1 MKSKCV
7 IIENYTQYTNSER
20 NKSPSRFEIF
30 KDLLDFAIS
39 TRLEPFYNNTNNF
52 REVMTYSIKTKFFL
66 FTHFIINI
74 HYVKR
79 VKLAL
84 YIWYQLLCILCQI
97 KL

>member
-30 KDLLDFAIS
+30 KDLFDFAIS
-39 TRLEPFYNNTNNF
+39 THLEPFYNNTNNF
-52 REVMTYSIKTKFFL
+52 REVMTYSIETKFF
-66 FTHFIINI
+66 FTPFIINI

-79 VKLAL
+79 VKVAL
-84 YIWYQLLCILCQI
+84 YI
-97 KL
+97 